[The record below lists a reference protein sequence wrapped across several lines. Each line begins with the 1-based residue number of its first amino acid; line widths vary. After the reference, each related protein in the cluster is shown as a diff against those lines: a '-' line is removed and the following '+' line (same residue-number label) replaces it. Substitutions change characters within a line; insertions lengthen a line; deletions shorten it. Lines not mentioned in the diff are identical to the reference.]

1 MNYTL
6 NIKGLTVNQAFKGKR
21 YRTNQYDVF
30 IKNCLLLLPKTVLIP
45 DENNIK
51 LAIEFGFS
59 SKLSDIDNCLKT
71 FIDCLVKKY
80 KVDDRYIFEL
90 HVFKSIVK
98 KGDEYIKFRIYQT
111 DKNKPTTKH
120 KKL

>member
-6 NIKGLTVNQAFKGKR
+6 KIKPLSVNQAWQGKR
-21 YRTNQYDVF
+21 FKTDLYNDF
-30 IKNCLLLLPKTVLIP
+30 IQKMHYILPKTIDIP
-45 DENNIK
+45 DQTNIK

-59 SKLSDIDNCLKT
+59 SKASDIDNCCKS

-80 KVDDRYIFEL
+80 KVDDRFIYEM

-98 KGDEYIKFRIYQT
+98 KGDEYIKFKIY
-111 DKNKPTTKH
+111 
-120 KKL
+120 